1 MREERRWERLGGGER
16 RGEKRKGDKMR
27 EDEKVKRRGGSRKEK

>member
-27 EDEKVKRRGGSRKEK
+27 GDE